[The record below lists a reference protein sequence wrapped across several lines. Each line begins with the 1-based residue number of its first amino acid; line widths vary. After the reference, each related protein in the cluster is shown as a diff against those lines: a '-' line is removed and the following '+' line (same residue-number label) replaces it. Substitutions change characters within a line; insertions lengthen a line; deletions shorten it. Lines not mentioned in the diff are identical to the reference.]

1 MIELLISFSVASAGM
16 AISPGPDN
24 VYVLTQSITNGT
36 SYGIATTAGLI
47 AGCIVHT
54 TLVAFG
60 ISAVLLASETIFL
73 LIKIAGA
80 VYLIYLAFKV
90 YTAENTLM
98 ISAKGAIKKS
108 HLQLFKQGVIMNIL
122 NPKVTIFFMAFFP
135 GFLWDTSGNTLL
147 QFYILGGLFMAISF
161 LIFSMIALLS
171 GRISKFLLMKKNAGA
186 FFKWL
191 QIIVFIG
198 IAVFLFL
205 P

>member
-1 MIELLISFSVASAGM
+1 MVELLISFCIASAGL

-24 VYVLTQSITNGT
+24 VYVFTQSITNGT

-47 AGCIVHT
+47 SGCIVHT

-60 ISAVLLASETIFL
+60 ISALLLASETAFL

-80 VYLIYLAFKV
+80 VYLLYLAYKV
-90 YTAENTLM
+90 YKAGNTLM
-98 ISAKGAIKKS
+98 ITSEGAFKRS
-108 HLQLFKQGVIMNIL
+108 HFQLFKQGVIMNIL

-135 GFLWDTSGNTLL
+135 AFLWDTSGNTVL
-147 QFYILGGLFMAISF
+147 QFYILGGLFMVISF
-161 LIFSMIALLS
+161 AIFSGIALLS
-171 GRISKFLLMKKNAGA
+171 GRISVFLQKRKGAGT

-191 QIIVFIG
+191 QIIVFVG

>member
-1 MIELLISFSVASAGM
+1 MLELLISFCIASAGL
-16 AISPGPDN
+16 AFSPGPDN
-24 VYVLTQSITNGT
+24 VYVFTQSITNGT

-47 AGCIVHT
+47 SGCIVHT

-60 ISAVLLASETIFL
+60 VSALLLASETAFI

-80 VYLIYLAFKV
+80 MYLLYLAFKV
-90 YTAENTLM
+90 YQAGNTLM
-98 ISAKGAIKKS
+98 ITSEGAVKRS
-108 HLQLFKQGVIMNIL
+108 HFQLFKQGVIMNIL

-135 GFLWDTSGNTLL
+135 AFLWNTSGNTVV
-147 QFYILGGLFMAISF
+147 QFYILGALFMAISF
-161 LIFSMIALLS
+161 VIFSGIALLS
-171 GRISKFLLMKKNAGA
+171 GRISLFLQTKKGAGM

-191 QIIVFIG
+191 QISVFIG

>member
-1 MIELLISFSVASAGM
+1 MVELLISFCIASTGM

-24 VYVLTQSITNGT
+24 VYVFTQSITNGT

-47 AGCIVHT
+47 SGCIVHT

-60 ISAVLLASETIFL
+60 VSAVLMASEAAFL
-73 LIKIAGA
+73 IIKLAGA
-80 VYLIYLAFKV
+80 VYLLYLAYKVFK
-90 YTAENTLM
+90 AGNTLM
-98 ISAKGAIKKS
+98 ITSEGAIKRS
-108 HLQLFKQGVIMNIL
+108 HFQLFKQGVIMNIL

-135 GFLWDTSGNTLL
+135 AFLWDTSGNTVL
-147 QFYILGGLFMAISF
+147 QFYILGGLFMLISF
-161 LIFSMIALLS
+161 VIFSAIALLS
-171 GRISKFLLMKKNAGA
+171 GRISVFLQKKKGAGM

-191 QIIVFIG
+191 QIIVFVG

>member
-1 MIELLISFSVASAGM
+1 MLELLISFCIASAGM

-47 AGCIVHT
+47 SGCIVHT

-60 ISAVLLASETIFL
+60 VSALLLASETAFI

-80 VYLIYLAFKV
+80 MYLLYLAFKV
-90 YTAENTLM
+90 YQAGNTLM
-98 ISAKGAIKKS
+98 ITSEGAVKRS
-108 HLQLFKQGVIMNIL
+108 HFQLFKQGVIMNIL

-135 GFLWDTSGNTLL
+135 AFLWDTAGNTVL
-147 QFYILGGLFMAISF
+147 QFYILGALFMVISF
-161 LIFSMIALLS
+161 VIFSGIALLS
-171 GRISKFLLMKKNAGA
+171 GPISLFLQTKKGAGM

>member
-1 MIELLISFSVASAGM
+1 MVELLISFCIASAGM

-47 AGCIVHT
+47 AGCILHT

-60 ISAVLLASETIFL
+60 ISAILMASETAFIV
-73 LIKIAGA
+73 IKIAGA
-80 VYLIYLAFKV
+80 TYLLYLAYKV
-90 YTAENTLM
+90 YKAGNTLM
-98 ISAKGAIKKS
+98 ITSAGAVKRS
-108 HLQLFKQGVIMNIL
+108 HFHLFKQGVIMNIL

-135 GFLWDTSGNTLL
+135 AFLWDTLGNTVL
-147 QFYILGGLFMAISF
+147 QFYVLGGLFMLISF
-161 LIFSMIALLS
+161 VIFSGIALLS
-171 GRISKFLLMKKNAGA
+171 GRISLFLQKQKGAGM

-191 QIIVFIG
+191 QIIVFVG

>member
-1 MIELLISFSVASAGM
+1 MLELLISFCIASAGL

-47 AGCIVHT
+47 SGCIVHT

-60 ISAVLLASETIFL
+60 ISALLMASEIAFF
-73 LIKIAGA
+73 LIKIVGA
-80 VYLIYLAFKV
+80 CYLLYLAFKV
-90 YTAENTLM
+90 YQAGNTLM
-98 ISAKGAIKKS
+98 ITSKESAKRS
-108 HLQLFKQGVIMNIL
+108 HFQLFKQGVVMNIL
-122 NPKVTIFFMAFFP
+122 NPKVTVFFMAFFP
-135 GFLWDTSGNTLL
+135 AFLWDTSANTVL
-147 QFYILGGLFMAISF
+147 QFYILGALFMVISF
-161 LIFSMIALLS
+161 VIFSGIALLS
-171 GRISKFLLMKKNAGA
+171 GRISQILQQKKNAGM

-191 QIIVFIG
+191 QISVFLG